1 MILQIN
7 TINEVWELKRAL
19 CNIRKEK
26 CLEIK
31 RIDQYKLNLTDKDA
45 IEAVTKTSNILKAD
59 VRTETNLIKQLAIE
73 IDNYYKNKE
82 NEQ

>member
-1 MILQIN
+1 MILQVNNIH
-7 TINEVWELKRAL
+7 EVWELKRAL

-31 RIDQYKLNLTDKDA
+31 RIDNYKLNLTDKDA
-45 IEAVTKTSNILKAD
+45 IEAVTKTSKILKAD